1 MATKKSIDTPARSV
15 TKTASKTATKSAA
28 KTPAKS
34 SAAPVKETAPRPAAA
49 KPAAPEKKAPTNEEI
64 SHLAHQYWKERGHH
78 HGSHEDDWHRAERE
92 LKSRS
97 GN

>member
-1 MATKKSIDTPARSV
+1 MTTKKSTDAPAKSA
-15 TKTASKTATKSAA
+15 TKTASKTASKSVA

-34 SAAPVKETAPRPAAA
+34 SAAPTKEAAPMAAAA
-49 KPAAPEKKAPTNEEI
+49 KPAPPEKKAPTNEEI

-78 HGSHEDDWHRAERE
+78 HGSHEDDWHRAEQE

-97 GN
+97 